1 MNPSHLPVS
10 HSPAG
15 RAAWITLALTWVC
28 FLVPF
33 PGLGLFIGWPLNLVA
48 FILAIVAMGSGGAMK
63 GLFQLLGSL
72 IVSPIVYFIG
82 LALFGWLLSKDSY
95 EDYRTRAGS
104 TVQAAALDAALP
116 PPQDMHIPGLR

>member
-1 MNPSHLPVS
+1 MNDSTPPVS

-72 IVSPIVYFIG
+72 IVSPIVYVIG

-95 EDYRTRAGS
+95 EDYRTRTGT
-104 TVQAAALDAALP
+104 TVQATPFIAAGPSHRASQILSL
-116 PPQDMHIPGLR
+116 Q